1 MSQEI
6 TELRKEIDLIKQRN
20 SQVELDKKWERSF
33 TRRFLL
39 IAFTYL
45 SIAIYFHFINIPNA
59 WLNAVVPAL
68 GFLLS
73 TLSLPFF
80 KKIWQKQKRTK

>member
-1 MSQEI
+1 MSQE
-6 TELRKEIDLIKQRN
+6 LSDLHHEIALIKQRN
-20 SQVELDKKWERSF
+20 AQVELDKKWERSL
-33 TRRFLL
+33 TRRLLL

-45 SIAIYFHFINIPNA
+45 AIAIYFYFIDIPRP

-80 KKIWQKQKRTK
+80 KKLWQQK

>member
-6 TELRKEIDLIKQRN
+6 AQLRQEIDAIKQRN
-20 SQVELDKKWERSF
+20 AQVELDKKWETSF
-33 TRRFLL
+33 TRRILL
-39 IAFTYL
+39 IIFTYL
-45 SIAIYFHFINIPNA
+45 AIAIYFYFIDIPRP

-80 KKIWQKQKRTK
+80 KKLWGQK

>member
-1 MSQEI
+1 MSQELSDI
-6 TELRKEIDLIKQRN
+6 HHEIALIKQRN
-20 SQVELDKKWERSF
+20 AQVELDKKWERSL
-33 TRRFLL
+33 TRRLLL

-45 SIAIYFHFINIPNA
+45 AIAIYFYFIDIPRP

-80 KKIWQKQKRTK
+80 KKLWQQK